1 MYNVSRA
8 ASDFVVLNLLCPFG
22 RHVVFISFL
31 TVTNNYILYIV
42 CQLESPLDKLLFRIT
57 TVSAKHYIVLCSDV
71 DNPNPF
77 TNVNIVT

>member
-8 ASDFVVLNLLCPFG
+8 ASDIVVLNLLCPFG

-42 CQLESPLDKLLFRIT
+42 RQLESPLDKLLFRIT
-57 TVSAKHYIVLCSDV
+57 TVSAKHYIVCVAMLTTQILLQTS
-71 DNPNPF
+71 
-77 TNVNIVT
+77 TL